1 MGATALKYVSLE
13 NRRIIT
19 ERRNCMADESQLS
32 LFKQGVRAW
41 NEWRRE
47 HQREIFEE
55 QVDRLIRALSSE
67 EHGSCRHRLNY
78 NIVTTAL
85 RRRIDWSN
93 LFGIAPFRA
102 PAAAFDASG

>member
-1 MGATALKYVSLE
+1 
-13 NRRIIT
+13 
-19 ERRNCMADESQLS
+19 MADESQLS
-32 LFKQGVRAW
+32 LFKQGIRAW
-41 NEWRRE
+41 NEWQRE

-55 QVDRLIRALSSE
+55 QVDRLLSSE
-67 EHGSCRHRLNY
+67 EHGSCRRRLNY